1 MSSPSLTSC
10 KRPNLGEMA
19 EAPDLKKVH
28 ALTGQSVPAEW
39 AYWRPKPADTISANT
54 VDQEFYGEHSEAAA
68 LQGREN
74 GNDLMR
80 VVATNPLIPSY
91 V

>member
-1 MSSPSLTSC
+1 MSSPSLTSYSY

-39 AYWRPKPADTISANT
+39 AHWRPKPASMATDSISANS
-54 VDQEFYGEHSEAAA
+54 VDQEFYGEHSEASAA
-68 LQGREN
+68 AFQGRE
-74 GNDLMR
+74 MEMT
-80 VVATNPLIPSY
+80 A
-91 V
+91 